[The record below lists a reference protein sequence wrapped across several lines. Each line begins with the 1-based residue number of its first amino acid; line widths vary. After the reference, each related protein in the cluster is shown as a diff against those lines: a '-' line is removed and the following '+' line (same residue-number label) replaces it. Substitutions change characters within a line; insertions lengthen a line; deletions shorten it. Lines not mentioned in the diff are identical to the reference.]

1 MPVMNRKHRLVAILI
16 LIQSF
21 IGIAGGLVFA
31 STPRENFIFP
41 GVFIRGIEVGGL
53 PGEQATRI
61 LEQELAPKLKEE
73 KVILQYKDKTWEF
86 TCEQL
91 GVMFDIP
98 ATILNAER
106 IGRGGS
112 MVESLVMFQVRYRK
126 PNVPLE
132 FKLDEPK
139 LDRALS
145 QLAREIQVPVEN
157 AEISLNG
164 GRIQIIPGV
173 TGKVFDLEENE
184 KRIRQA
190 LGADQPMPVELA
202 VSEITPRLTATDLE
216 AIKDLLGVG
225 VTTFSRSDKEKV
237 RIIFDAVKTLNGRVL
252 KPGEIFSFNQAVG
265 PSISENKYNQ
275 ARLNSA
281 KRLSESHSGG
291 AVQVATTLYQ
301 AVLYSGL
308 KIIERNAHLV
318 PPVYVK
324 LGQDAAVA
332 SGLLDL
338 RFENNTK
345 NSVYISA
352 VNTGSRIVVNIFGVK
367 ENGQTIQVT
376 TRETLT
382 KQPELTG
389 PNGSHARVFRIYYN
403 KGVEVKRE
411 TISDDD
417 YI

>member
-1 MPVMNRKHRLVAILI
+1 MPVLNGKHRLVAILI

-21 IGIAGGLVFA
+21 VGIAGGLVFA

-53 PGEQATRI
+53 PGEQAAGL
-61 LEQELAPKLKEE
+61 LEQELAPKLKKE
-73 KVILQYKDKTWEF
+73 KVILQYKEKNWEF

-91 GVMFDIP
+91 GIMFDIP
-98 ATILNAER
+98 ATIKNAER

-112 MVESLVMFQVRYRK
+112 VVKSLVMFQVRYRK

-132 FKLDEPK
+132 YQLDESK
-139 LDRALS
+139 LDRVLS
-145 QLAREIQVPVEN
+145 QLAWEIQVPMEN
-157 AEISLNG
+157 AEIRVKG
-164 GRIQIIPGV
+164 GRAQVFPGV
-173 TGKVFDLEENE
+173 TGKVFDFEENE
-184 KRIRQA
+184 KRIKQA
-190 LGADQPMPVELA
+190 LSAVRPMPVELA
-202 VSEITPRLTATDLE
+202 VSEITPRVTATELKV
-216 AIKDLLGVG
+216 IKDLLGVG

-237 RIIFDAVKTLNGRVL
+237 RIISDAVKKLNGKIL

-265 PSISENKYNQ
+265 PSIKENEYNQ
-275 ARLNSA
+275 ARLNSD
-281 KRLSESHSGG
+281 KRLREIYSGG
-291 AVQVATTLYQ
+291 AAQVATTLYQ
-301 AVLYSGL
+301 AALYSGL
-308 KIIERNAHLV
+308 KIKERHAHLV
-318 PPVYVK
+318 PPGYVK

-338 RFENNTK
+338 RFENNTRK
-345 NSVYISA
+345 PVYINA
-352 VNTGSRIVVNIFGVK
+352 VNTGSRIMVNILGVK